1 MEITA
6 SLVKELRE
14 RTGAGMMECKKALVE
29 SQGNIEAAIE
39 AMRKSGQAKA
49 AKKAGRI
56 AADGVVVIKVAADG
70 KSGVMVE
77 VNSETDFVAK
87 DANFKDFAD
96 AVGAA
101 ALAALAAGV
110 ADVEAL
116 SALPIRAGEAT
127 TIAEA
132 REALI
137 AKIGENIQVRRLV
150 RFEDAKGQ
158 LYSYRHGVRI
168 GVLVEM
174 EGGDAELG
182 KDIAMHVAASNP
194 LCVDATQVPA
204 EILEKEK
211 DIFRAQALESGKP
224 AEIVDKIIEGRVRKY
239 MEEMTLLG
247 QPFVKDVDVTVE
259 KLLGRAAAKVYRFS
273 RVEVGEGI
281 EKKQENFA
289 DEVMAQVRGD

>member
-14 RTGAGMMECKKALVE
+14 RTGAGMMECKRALVE
-29 SQGNIEAAIE
+29 SQGIIEAAIE

-70 KSGVMVE
+70 KNGVMVE

-96 AVGAA
+96 AVGEA
-101 ALAALAAGV
+101 ALAARV

-137 AKIGENIQVRRLV
+137 TKIGENIQVRRLV
-150 RFEDAKGQ
+150 RFENAQGQ
-158 LYSYRHGVRI
+158 LHSYRHGVRI

-174 EGGDAELG
+174 AGGDPELG

-204 EILEKEK
+204 GVLEKEK

-224 AEIVDKIIEGRVRKY
+224 AEIMDKIIDGRVRKY
-239 MEEMTLLG
+239 MEEITLLG
-247 QPFVKDVDVTVE
+247 QPFVKDVEVTVE
-259 KLLGRAAAKVYRFS
+259 KLLGRAGAKIHRFS

>member
-29 SQGNIEAAIE
+29 SQGNIDAAIE

-56 AADGVVVIKVAADG
+56 AADGVVVIKIAADG

-101 ALAALAAGV
+101 ALAARV

-158 LYSYRHGVRI
+158 LHSYRHGVRI

-224 AEIVDKIIEGRVRKY
+224 AEIMDKIIEGRVRKY

-247 QPFVKDVDVTVE
+247 QPFVKDVEVTVE
-259 KLLGRAAAKVYRFS
+259 KLLGRAAAKVHRFS